1 MTNTE
6 HPTKTEVMGPVAE
19 LRFALDPTEAPLAF
33 PVFGAPD
40 GLVGDVEVEVVGPG
54 VRAEL
59 ILPLDGARAWA
70 GELFAAVSVGYR
82 EATGDPHALTD
93 AEPEDLEDPNAYDP
107 GPGLLVHA
115 EDDDV
120 AARVRF
126 QLVVDIEGRSLS
138 TADLRAAL
146 VDHLAER
153 FNVAHVAV
161 SGDEVVTGHPWSS
174 MPVGG

>member
-6 HPTKTEVMGPVAE
+6 HRFEPEGMGPVAE

-33 PVFGAPD
+33 PISGGPD
-40 GLVGDVEVEVVGPG
+40 RAAGDVEVEVVGPG

-59 ILPLDGARAWA
+59 ILPLAGARAWA
-70 GELFAAVSVGYR
+70 GELFAAVSVAYR

-93 AEPEDLEDPNAYDP
+93 AELASLGEPNSYDP
-107 GPGLLVHA
+107 GPGVVVHA
-115 EDDDV
+115 SDDV
-120 AARVRF
+120 PARVRF

-146 VDHLAER
+146 VEDLTER
-153 FNVAHVAV
+153 FNVARVAASCGQIV
-161 SGDEVVTGHPWSS
+161 AGHLWPSV
-174 MPVGG
+174 PVGG